1 MYLEDIIKEYGM
13 VDYYDSVNNIVY
25 ELSKAE
31 KEGSRYKVAVR
42 KALMAS
48 DGRLDYKEI
57 TGYTYV
63 VEQNEE

>member
-1 MYLEDIIKEYGM
+1 MYLEDIIKQYGM
-13 VDYYDSVNNIVY
+13 VDYYDGVNNVVY

-48 DGRLDYKEI
+48 DGKIDYKDFI
-57 TGYTYV
+57 GYAYV
-63 VEQNEE
+63 EEQEE